1 MHILGHHFS
10 SRDKA
15 SKTSRDLHIRKI
27 SLSGCSL
34 SSDCSLSS
42 GSTASSPPSVAS
54 PIRAHSRSPPP
65 PLNERPFL
73 DLNQPQ
79 LRPQASKTFHTTH
92 EQEDEGYFGH
102 FDSYDLRTQTK
113 SIVDH
118 HEYSVA
124 DKPHAANPYNTFYL
138 AARRPHP
145 WSRWSYSTVDSQSD
159 SESEA
164 DDDNEEVDDDEEADQ
179 VADEASVHSE
189 LEQEDKLY
197 EHSQPAQQSSHNS
210 MPNFSMKRAVIPR
223 RPPIKTLDSLE
234 DFIKRGG
241 WKRRGIVFQTDCDG
255 NIADGSL

>member
-15 SKTSRDLHIRKI
+15 SKTPRDLHIRKV

-42 GSTASSPPSVAS
+42 GSTASSSPSVTS
-54 PIRAHSRSPPP
+54 PLRAHSRSPPP

-79 LRPQASKTFHTTH
+79 LRPQTSKTFHTTH

-102 FDSYDLRTQTK
+102 FDSSDFQTQTRA
-113 SIVDH
+113 IDH
-118 HEYSVA
+118 HQFPVTDMA
-124 DKPHAANPYNTFYL
+124 HAAHPTNTFYL
-138 AARRPHP
+138 AARRPMP
-145 WSRWSYSTVDSQSD
+145 CSRWSYSTVDSESD
-159 SESEA
+159 SEDSASEA
-164 DDDNEEVDDDEEADQ
+164 DDDQDQVDDA
-179 VADEASVHSE
+179 ASVHSE
-189 LEQEDKLY
+189 LEEDDDKLY
-197 EHSQPAQQSSHNS
+197 DHSEPAQQPSHNS
-210 MPNFSMKRAVIPR
+210 MPNFSMKRAVTPR

-241 WKRRGIVFQTDCDG
+241 WKRRGIVFQTDSDG
-255 NIADGSL
+255 AIADGSL